1 MQSPAQPD
9 NPTQR
14 PLSARASLKF
24 EFLRPFFLFFAFFRS
39 GTRWHLFVRL
49 PGPRDWF
56 STTALLLFLL
66 LPRMSCGRI
75 RVITQSSF
83 ETCSPLSLGIIRGRN
98 GNLRIHILPWA
109 KCHWA
114 TQVPIL
120 DMTGEQL
127 VRHKWLD
134 WTTLGLNQ
142 EHSTQDQKYVCGS
155 TYCRVCPGRFATGLP
170 AHACPFGAYWDLR
183 QGDS

>member
-1 MQSPAQPD
+1 MQTPAQPD

-14 PLSARASLKF
+14 PLSTRASLKF
-24 EFLRPFFLFFAFFRS
+24 WIFATLLFIFRLFRS

-56 STTALLLFLL
+56 STTALLLFLV
-66 LPRMSCGRI
+66 LPWMSCGRI

-142 EHSTQDQKYVCGS
+142 EHSTQDQRYVCGS